1 MQWNGIKVPVVILA
15 LGLGLASFWGSQWL
29 YNRYN
34 YERPLDRI
42 LGENKDIVSYKV
54 DDQGPVLKLE
64 VKLGK
69 VESLQESYGSISRSV
84 EGVVGR
90 KDFTIVLKD
99 DRDAVLDGIY
109 YRARLAAFEAIERGN
124 YLEMEE
130 YISGMAAREGSQ
142 ARVLLDQDHLYIQIN
157 HGGHYLYEIIPRTRL
172 AGPAYSA
179 AGERGNPS

>member
-15 LGLGLASFWGSQWL
+15 LALGLASFWGSQWL

-34 YERPLDRI
+34 YERPLDRV
-42 LGENKDIVSYKV
+42 LGENKDIVSYKI
-54 DDQGPVLKLE
+54 DDQGPVIKLE

-69 VESLQESYGSISRSV
+69 VENLQESYGSIKQSV

-90 KDFTIVLKD
+90 RDFKIALKD

-109 YRARLAAFEAIERGN
+109 YHTRLAAFEAMERGN

-130 YISGMAAREGSQ
+130 YISSRAAREGSQ
-142 ARVLLDQDHLYIQIN
+142 ARVLLDRDHLYIQIN
-157 HGGHYLYEIIPRTRL
+157 HGSHYLYDIIPRTSL
-172 AGPAYSA
+172 AGPVSST
-179 AGERGNPS
+179 AGEGGNPS